1 MRTAQCELP
10 MNESRVKKLKEF
22 LEADPADSFSR
33 FALAL
38 EHLKADDTDTARNHF
53 EHILKHDP
61 EYVGVY
67 YHLGKL
73 YQLTGQP
80 RKALKT
86 FTTGIAAARKAND
99 LHAAS
104 ELEQAVSELEEEA

>member
-1 MRTAQCELP
+1 
-10 MNESRVKKLKEF
+10 MNDSRVKKLKAF
-22 LEADPADSFSR
+22 LDTDPDDSFSR

-38 EHLKADDTDTARNHF
+38 EYIKAGDNHTALQYF
-53 EHILKHDP
+53 EYIRDHDP

-73 YQLTGQP
+73 YQSIGNP
-80 RKALKT
+80 EKALKT
-86 FTTGIAAARKAND
+86 FTTGITAAQKVHD

-104 ELEQAVSELEEEA
+104 ELEQAIDELETDQA